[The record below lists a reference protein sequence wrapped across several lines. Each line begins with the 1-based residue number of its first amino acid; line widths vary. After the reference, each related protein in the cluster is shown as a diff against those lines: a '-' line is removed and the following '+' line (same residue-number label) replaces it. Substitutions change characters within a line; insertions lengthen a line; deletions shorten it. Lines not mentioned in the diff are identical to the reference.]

1 MLFFD
6 SNNILTHE
14 TCSWLEA
21 VHQIFVL
28 KFAVKLCP
36 VAQSIPWFDADEW
49 SMLTCWVPDT
59 YGRSLEF
66 YGYVRFT
73 LFVENAHLLYLALV
87 EDYRILCKGLL
98 VTSQIPF
105 SVSTVSLA

>member
-21 VHQIFVL
+21 VYQIFVL
-28 KFAVKLCP
+28 KFAVKLCL
-36 VAQSIPWFDADEW
+36 VVQSISWFDADEW
-49 SMLTCWVPDT
+49 SMLACWIPDA

-66 YGYVRFT
+66 
-73 LFVENAHLLYLALV
+73 
-87 EDYRILCKGLL
+87 
-98 VTSQIPF
+98 
-105 SVSTVSLA
+105 